1 MILLLDVGNTRMK
14 WAALET
20 GGTFIPVGSLVHA
33 GQDLA
38 ALVDAAWRAM
48 PQPDRV
54 VVSNVAGPA
63 FAAALR
69 DWTRASWGV
78 EPYFV
83 IAPPK
88 GWGVTNAYI
97 EPHRLGT
104 DRWAALVAVH
114 HLVKA
119 PACIVDCG
127 TAITID
133 ALAENGEHL
142 GGLIVPGLSM
152 MRHAL
157 VTNTRGIPDE
167 GEGVVAL
174 LARSTRDA
182 VTGGTLYAAV
192 AVIDRV
198 IGDVTAELARPVTCV
213 ITGGDAER
221 VMSLLA
227 AKCRY
232 EPDLVLHGLK
242 IIAEG
247 EA

>member
-14 WAALET
+14 WATLEAGT
-20 GGTFIPVGSLVHA
+20 LISGGSITHA

-38 ALVDAAWRAM
+38 ALADAAWRVL
-48 PQPDRV
+48 PPPDRI
-54 VVSNVAGPA
+54 VVSNVAGPT

-69 DWTRASWGV
+69 EWTRASWNI

-88 GWGVTNAYI
+88 GWGLTNAYI
-97 EPHRLGT
+97 EPHRLGS

-114 HLVKA
+114 HLLKG

-133 ALAENGEHL
+133 VLAENGVHL

-152 MRHAL
+152 MRCAL
-157 VTNTRGIPDE
+157 VKNTSGIPDE
-167 GEGVVAL
+167 DEGAVAL

-198 IGDVTAELARPVTCV
+198 LADVAVELACPVACV

-221 VMSLLA
+221 VMPLLA
-227 AKCRY
+227 ARCRY
-232 EPDLVLHGLK
+232 EPDLVLRGLK